1 MNAIEK
7 RSRPTEQT
15 LDQATSHREEPPS
28 PEGSEPFDYTYVS
41 TVARIA
47 LYDDLRSAPRVTE
60 IPPAETLTFI
70 ENLAAKVYEQSKG
83 AGGAIPYTVIREV
96 SENFIHAKFK
106 EIIVSILDGGNTIR
120 FADQGP
126 GINHKD
132 KAQLPGFSSAIEP
145 MKKYIRGVGSGLP
158 IVKEYLEFSHGNITI
173 EDNMGAGSV
182 VTISMA
188 HDDSSQVA
196 DHSIGNAPDAIPSG
210 TSAISAAPDAGVT
223 PSTLSSGTSLPNA
236 ASSNMTA
243 GGTTT
248 AGFNDAAYRATTSA
262 QMQGTWS
269 NAGHYSANPAMTA
282 DQAYHGYAPEARYSG
297 AASFYPDAGVLP
309 YGVPYAGGT
318 GGAFDLPNYA
328 SHVASRV
335 QMAIAPL
342 STRER
347 DFLPLLLDEGPLG
360 VTDISKYTDTPQSST
375 YVALKKL
382 EESGLVEKTAG
393 QKRILTPLGRDV
405 AQALRSQKQ

>member
-1 MNAIEK
+1 M
-7 RSRPTEQT
+7 
-15 LDQATSHREEPPS
+15 DQATSHREEPAS

-106 EIIVSILDGGNTIR
+106 EIIISILDGGNTIR

-196 DHSIGNAPDAIPSG
+196 DSSIGNAPDAIPSG
-210 TSAISAAPDAGVT
+210 TSAISAAAPGASAT
-223 PSTLSSGTSLPNA
+223 PNTFSSGAALPNA
-236 ASSNMTA
+236 ASSNMA
-243 GGTTT
+243 EGGAAT
-248 AGFNDAAYRATTSA
+248 AGFNDAAYGATTSA

-269 NAGHYSANPAMTA
+269 NAGHYSANPVMAA
-282 DQAYHGYAPEARYSG
+282 DQTYHGYAPEARYSG
-297 AASFYPDAGVLP
+297 AANFYQDAGVLP